1 MQARVWLDTLRDVNM
16 LRDTSIR
23 LWGQVI
29 GTAINRADT
38 LRAAFKIRRGMFY
51 PRAEMLVSPFGVV
64 RLDTN
69 RADSLD
75 RFVVITVPNVRL
87 MASTTLIVTIGGTPI
102 ATDTMRSVFE
112 WVPTQT
118 RWSRRDSVYD
128 VLGYGNGL
136 MVTTV
141 VLQQIG
147 NVLVPRLPNNA
158 VQRRTTAIVS
168 IYPTP
173 AHDEL
178 TIAAQMPEDGV
189 HTLQIVNMLGE
200 RLLTQE
206 WKPEAQSSTQNDV
219 QTVPPSVLTLPL
231 ASISSGVYG
240 VIVVT
245 PSGKRVSAMITIAK

>member
-1 MQARVWLDTLRDVNM
+1 
-16 LRDTSIR
+16 
-23 LWGQVI
+23 
-29 GTAINRADT
+29 
-38 LRAAFKIRRGMFY
+38 
-51 PRAEMLVSPFGVV
+51 
-64 RLDTN
+64 
-69 RADSLD
+69 
-75 RFVVITVPNVRL
+75 
-87 MASTTLIVTIGGTPI
+87 MASTTLIATIGGTPI

-178 TIAAQMPEDGV
+178 TIAAKMPEDGV
-189 HTLQIVNMLGE
+189 HTVYIVNMFGE

-206 WKPEAQSSTQNDV
+206 WKPEAQSNVQNDA
-219 QTVPPSVLTLPL
+219 QNDAQNVPPSVLTLPL